1 MRSVSVTACWYVLT
15 SNSFSM
21 PVCRY
26 PMSGWHL
33 TMVSPSNSSSR
44 RSTPCVEGCCG
55 PMFRDRLRG
64 FALMASSATPSG
76 MVGVTVSLTFVPVSN
91 PVARDAVILAQR
103 MPFPIVRQH
112 DAAQIRMVPEP
123 DAEQIE
129 RFPLEPVRAAPHFR
143 HGIDLRIAARQAAL
157 QAQPLIP
164 VERVHMIHHLESRL
178 RGISVHAGD
187 RTQAYKPLIVFQ
199 KPAHAHDFF
208 ARNRN
213 RQFAPVK

>member
-1 MRSVSVTACWYVLT
+1 
-15 SNSFSM
+15 M

-26 PMSGWHL
+26 PMCGWHL
-33 TMVSPSNSSSR
+33 TMVSPSSSSCR

-55 PMFRDRLRG
+55 PMFRVRLRG
-64 FALMASSATPSG
+64 FALTASSGSG
-76 MVGVTVSLTFVPVSN
+76 MTGVTVSLTFVPASN
-91 PVARDAVILAQR
+91 PIARYAVILAQR

-112 DAAQIRMVPEP
+112 DTPQIRMVPEAH
-123 DAEQIE
+123 AEQIE

-164 VERVHMIHHLESRL
+164 VERVQMIHHLESRL
-178 RGISVHAGD
+178 RGIPVHAGD

-208 ARNRN
+208 ARN
-213 RQFAPVK
+213 